1 MSQQAV
7 TPYLHY
13 KRSTRRDKT
22 RTLIILNEATMR
34 AREDVVDSNESVLI
48 VSRLVQC
55 SHGAHDTSTIRETS
69 AATLEITNCN
79 A

>member
-1 MSQQAV
+1 
-7 TPYLHY
+7 
-13 KRSTRRDKT
+13 
-22 RTLIILNEATMR
+22 MR